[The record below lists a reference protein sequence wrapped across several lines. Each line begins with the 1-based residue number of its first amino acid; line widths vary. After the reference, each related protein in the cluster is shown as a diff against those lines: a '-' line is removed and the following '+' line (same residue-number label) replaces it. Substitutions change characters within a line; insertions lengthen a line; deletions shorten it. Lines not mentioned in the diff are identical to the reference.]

1 MKTELMDVLQQ
12 FALDADPISC
22 SPYGC
27 GHINV
32 TYLAQTAS
40 GRRYILQKI
49 NDRTFHDIPALM
61 HNIVLVTEHLQR
73 KVQPPM
79 QALQLVRT
87 LNGGAYLEHSGFWRV
102 YDFVENSL
110 CLQQPESDRDFYE
123 AASGFGAFRQM
134 LTDFP
139 AEQLHE
145 TIPNFHNTPLRL
157 AALREKAA
165 ENPMHRAGVVTAEI
179 DFALSRADEMGKIQA
194 LLDAGALPLCVTHN
208 DTKLNNV
215 LFDAATRHALC
226 VIDLD
231 TVMPGTSLFD
241 FGDAIRFGAATA
253 AEDVTDLS
261 RMRLSLDRFRAFT
274 KGYLTAC
281 PGMSAQELE
290 LLPLAS
296 KIMTIECG
304 ARFLTDHLDGDHYFS
319 IHRSGHNLDRCRT
332 QFKLAAD
339 MEQHWDEMHAIVQE
353 EAAKLRY

>member
-12 FALDADPISC
+12 FALDAEPISC

-49 NDRTFHDIPALM
+49 NDRTFRDVPALM
-61 HNIVLVTEHLQR
+61 HNIVLVTEHLQK

-139 AEQLHE
+139 AEQLHV

-165 ENPMHRAGVVTAEI
+165 EDPMRRAGAVTAEI
-179 DFALSRADEMGKIQA
+179 DFALSRADEMGNIQA

-215 LFDAATRHALC
+215 LFDAATRRAC
-226 VIDLD
+226 A
-231 TVMPGTSLFD
+231 PG
-241 FGDAIRFGAATA
+241 G
-253 AEDVTDLS
+253 
-261 RMRLSLDRFRAFT
+261 
-274 KGYLTAC
+274 
-281 PGMSAQELE
+281 
-290 LLPLAS
+290 
-296 KIMTIECG
+296 
-304 ARFLTDHLDGDHYFS
+304 
-319 IHRSGHNLDRCRT
+319 
-332 QFKLAAD
+332 
-339 MEQHWDEMHAIVQE
+339 W
-353 EAAKLRY
+353 

>member
-12 FALDADPISC
+12 FALDAEPISC

-49 NDRTFHDIPALM
+49 NDRTFHDVPALM

-110 CLQQPESDRDFYE
+110 CLQQPESNRDFYE

-139 AEQLHE
+139 AEQLYE

-165 ENPMHRAGVVTAEI
+165 
-179 DFALSRADEMGKIQA
+179 
-194 LLDAGALPLCVTHN
+194 
-208 DTKLNNV
+208 
-215 LFDAATRHALC
+215 
-226 VIDLD
+226 
-231 TVMPGTSLFD
+231 
-241 FGDAIRFGAATA
+241 
-253 AEDVTDLS
+253 
-261 RMRLSLDRFRAFT
+261 
-274 KGYLTAC
+274 
-281 PGMSAQELE
+281 
-290 LLPLAS
+290 
-296 KIMTIECG
+296 
-304 ARFLTDHLDGDHYFS
+304 
-319 IHRSGHNLDRCRT
+319 
-332 QFKLAAD
+332 
-339 MEQHWDEMHAIVQE
+339 
-353 EAAKLRY
+353 

>member
-1 MKTELMDVLQQ
+1 MKTELLDVLRQ
-12 FALDADPISC
+12 FALDAEPISC

-49 NDRTFHDIPALM
+49 NDRTFRDVPALM
-61 HNIVLVTEHLQR
+61 HNIVLVTEHLQK

-87 LNGGAYLEHSGFWRV
+87 RGGAAYLERNGFWRV
-102 YDFVENSL
+102 YDYVENSL
-110 CLQQPESDRDFYE
+110 CLQQPESDQDFYE

-134 LTDFP
+134 LADFP
-139 AEQLHE
+139 AEQLHV

-165 ENPMHRAGVVTAEI
+165 EDPMHRAGAVTAEI

-215 LFDAATRHALC
+215 LFDASTRRALC

-261 RMRLSLDRFRAFT
+261 RMQLSLSRFRAFT
-274 KGYLTAC
+274 RGYLAAC
-281 PGMSAQELE
+281 PGMREDELA

-339 MEQHWDEMHAIVQE
+339 MERHWEEMHAIVRE
-353 EAAKLRY
+353 EAANVR